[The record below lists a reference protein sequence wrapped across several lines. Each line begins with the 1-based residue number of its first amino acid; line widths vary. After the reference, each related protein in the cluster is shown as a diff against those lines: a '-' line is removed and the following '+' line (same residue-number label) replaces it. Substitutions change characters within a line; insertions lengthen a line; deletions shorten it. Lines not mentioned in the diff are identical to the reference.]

1 MAVAFNLI
9 PIDLR
14 TPGTYIEV
22 DNSQAVRGLS
32 ILPPRVLIIGQKLAA
47 GTAPA
52 NTMRLLSDVAQVDAL
67 YGRGSQLAAM
77 CRAFRA
83 ANAVSELWVMAVV
96 DLPAGVAATGTV
108 VFTGTA
114 TAVGTQALYI
124 AGRRIRTAVTNG
136 MTAAQVATAVAAAVN
151 ADLDAPVTASAATA
165 TVTLT
170 ARHKGLTGN
179 DIDVRTSYYSDDV
192 QPAGI
197 TATAN
202 AMAAGAG
209 NPDIAPLLAAVGDDW
224 VTDIILP
231 WNDAANLLAL
241 QDDLVSR
248 FGPMRMI
255 DCRAW
260 RGVSAAHGTL
270 VAAGATRN
278 CPHIFPVGWEASP
291 TPPWVVAAAV
301 AGVAI
306 GVLAIDP
313 ARPVQNLVVPS
324 ILPPVIEKRF
334 TRAQRNTLL
343 FNGFGTLIVDAG
355 GAVVIERLVSEYR
368 LTPSG
373 AADPSFLNVETVSTV
388 TYLRYD
394 TRTFFARKY
403 PRHKLAQDGTRF
415 GAGQPVMTPKLAR
428 AELIARFDLWEEAGL
443 VQDRAAFIRDLVT
456 EISGSDP
463 DRLNALIP
471 PTIINQ
477 LRVFAGL
484 LQFRL

>member
-1 MAVAFNLI
+1 MTIAFNLI

-32 ILPPRVLIIGQKLAA
+32 ILAPRVLIIGQKIAA
-47 GTAPA
+47 GTATV
-52 NTMRLLSDVAQVDAL
+52 NTMRQISDIAAVDAL
-67 YGRGSQLAAM
+67 FGRGSQLAAM

-83 ANAVSELWVMAVV
+83 ANTTSDLWAMAVS
-96 DLPAGVAATGTV
+96 DNGAGVAATGTIA
-108 VFTGTA
+108 FAGTA
-114 TAVGTQALYI
+114 TAAGTQPVYVG
-124 AGRRIRTAVTNG
+124 GRRARTAVTNA
-136 MTAAQVATAVAAAVN
+136 MTAAALATAVAAAIN
-151 ADLDAPVTASAATA
+151 ADLDAPVTASAATG

-170 ARHKGLTGN
+170 ARHKGLCGN
-179 DIDVRTSYYSDDV
+179 DIDIRTAYYSDDA

-197 TATAN
+197 TATVT
-202 AMAAGAG
+202 AMATGAA
-209 NPDIAPLLAAVGDDW
+209 NPDMAAALTAIGDEW
-224 VTDIILP
+224 VTDIVVP
-231 WNDAANLLAL
+231 WNDAANLTLL

-248 FGPMRMI
+248 FGPLRMI

-260 RGVSAAHGTL
+260 RGVSGAHATL

-291 TPPWVVAAAV
+291 TPPWQVASALAGASIAAL
-301 AGVAI
+301 G
-306 GVLAIDP
+306 IDP
-313 ARPVQNLVVPS
+313 ARPVQT
-324 ILPPVIEKRF
+324 LPLPGVLAPAIDKRF

-343 FNGFGTLIVDAG
+343 WNGFSTLVVDASG
-355 GAVVIERLVSEYR
+355 NVSIERVVSEYR
-368 LTPSG
+368 QTAAG

-394 TRTFFARKY
+394 SRTLFQRKY
-403 PRHKLAQDGTRF
+403 PRHKLGDDGTRF
-415 GAGQPVMTPKLAR
+415 GPGQPVMTPKLAK
-428 AELIARFDLWEEAGL
+428 AELIMRFEMWEEAGL
-443 VQDRAAFIRDLVT
+443 VQDRAAFMRDLVVERSST
-456 EISGSDP
+456 DL